1 MSLDQELSIPKA
13 PEHSSGAKGAGGDL
27 GTWGLYS
34 LKLKAVPHPKSLKRL
49 PLNVCYQTSYASS
62 RQVVISL
69 KAEFWSRKT

>member
-1 MSLDQELSIPKA
+1 MPPTTLNSEEP
-13 PEHSSGAKGAGGDL
+13 
-27 GTWGLYS
+27 LYS

-69 KAEFWSRKT
+69 KVEFRSRKT

>member
-1 MSLDQELSIPKA
+1 MRGPMA
-13 PEHSSGAKGAGGDL
+13 VM
-27 GTWGLYS
+27 GLYR

-69 KAEFWSRKT
+69 KVEFRSRKT